1 MERSLSHRIRTF
13 FFSGLNPVVRLILI
27 IHAVF
32 FLICAILRTG
42 FGLAF
47 EPYRLFQKPWTLLT
61 YPLLN
66 ISFVNILLSGLWW
79 WFMGSAM
86 ERFWGSK
93 RFIAVWIALVATSA
107 LGIWLGF
114 LITGNYQT
122 ALSGWYLPLAALTV
136 AWSITYQGQNV
147 MLYGL
152 IPVKSQWIGW
162 ISVAGVFFSYVSL
175 SFWLALCALIG
186 CGVGYLFALI
196 WPGRFGHRFPRW
208 RQKVTEI
215 RLKRV
220 K

>member
-1 MERSLSHRIRTF
+1 MERSLAHRIRTF
-13 FFSGLNPVVRLILI
+13 LFSGFNPAVKLILI
-27 IHAVF
+27 IHAVL
-32 FLICAILRTG
+32 FLINAIWRTG

-47 EPYRLFQKPWTLLT
+47 EPHRLFQKPWTLFT

-66 ISFVNILLSGLWW
+66 TSFVNMLLSGLWW

-93 RFIAVWIALVATSA
+93 RFTAAWIALVVASA

-114 LITGNYQT
+114 LLSGNYQ
-122 ALSGWYLPLAALTV
+122 AVLGGWYLPLAALTV
-136 AWSITYQGQNV
+136 AWSVTHQGQGV

-152 IPVKSQWIGW
+152 VPVKSQWLAW
-162 ISVAGVFFSYVSL
+162 ISVAGVFLGYVGL
-175 SFWLALCALIG
+175 NFFLALCALIG
-186 CGVGYLFALI
+186 CGTGYLLGLI
-196 WPGRFGHRFPRW
+196 WPGRTGCHFPRW
-208 RQKVTEI
+208 RRKVTEI

>member
-13 FFSGLNPVVRLILI
+13 LFSGFNPAVKFILI

-32 FLICAILRTG
+32 FLINAIWRTG

-47 EPYRLFQKPWTLLT
+47 EPHKLFQRPWTLLT

-66 ISFVNILLSGLWW
+66 IGFVNMLLSGFWW

-93 RFIAVWIALVATSA
+93 RFITAWIALVAASA

-114 LITGNYQT
+114 LISGSYQIIF
-122 ALSGWYLPLAALTV
+122 GWYLPLAALTV
-136 AWSITYQGQNV
+136 AWSVTHKGQGV

-152 IPVKSQWIGW
+152 LPVRSQWLAW
-162 ISVAGVFFSYVSL
+162 ISVAGVFFSYVSTN
-175 SFWLALCALIG
+175 FFLALFALIG
-186 CGVGYLFALI
+186 CGAGYLLGLI
-196 WPGRFGHRFPRW
+196 WPGRTGFHFLRW
-208 RQKVTEI
+208 RRKVSEI